1 MRVRLLFFAT
11 LKDIV
16 GSRELLMDVP
26 ENCTVGELFALLES
40 QFPRMKDYRSIALTA
55 LNEDYVGRDARIS
68 DGDEVAIFPPVSG
81 GSR

>member
-26 ENCTVGELFALLES
+26 ESSTIGDLLTLLES
-40 QFPRMKDYRSIALTA
+40 RYPRMKDYRSIALTA
-55 LNEDYVGRDARIS
+55 LNEDYVDRTARIS

-81 GSR
+81 GGL